1 MYNKH
6 PNLVTGI
13 RIGGVGVNIRHWLR
27 YGAVGPVD
35 EPLND
40 RLNPKS
46 FKDWRDGRYPERNFM
61 IKETHARTGYP
72 LPRYARVSHMTRIF
86 PSREDEFRRNLIH
99 KLRPQDASDLEIS
112 LAGKVP
118 GQRREAAQKWFDT
131 LAGPINALGL
141 NHSEDEASQ
150 ERFIKTLGEAL
161 SQMRGAPTKSSR
173 ETRRDGA
180 LDVIADLDGLFDE
193 AGPLHASD
201 ADIGAIQQMHPSAER
216 QHFRPYKP
224 TGQAR
229 FRWYNFWR
237 LDGAPSPE
245 RRLRVNWELFGASQN
260 FTVYED
266 FRANAADFTESLAA
280 RLPPSPADRPRAFL
294 LPAVPETGPEDPNLE
309 WTALDSLELELNAI
323 SQSQNK
329 LEFKWT
335 GNLLVAAHYWIM
347 PINHSLSSLEAEKR
361 DAIIT
366 GLRASQGREHLSLG
380 PGETLALAEALEE
393 LAVRLFRYPDKTAYG
408 EFRKDFVISRISNG
422 QAILI
427 SDLRP
432 TDRSA
437 ARGEMASQAIILDIA
452 LTSEERGR
460 VVRRCADIASA
471 RTLAF
476 RDFPYVDAVTSA
488 INGIG
493 RSLDQ
498 CNSEILD
505 VAHRGSADL
514 WRKNEAGA
522 DLNLQISDADVR
534 KDLGVTLKRL
544 RQLAVNLS
552 TLNAFITHGVS
563 GGQVASHDYR
573 ELVKA
578 HSKSLSES
586 PIGGFQTLDAF
597 LSRFFSTADSIDR
610 MAVRYDTL
618 RRRVAEYSQLVRTE
632 IELQELKQLQG
643 QAGEQVALLRRA
655 DILGAVGVFLGL
667 LTVFTSDASTQEPL
681 SSLGYAIIAAGA
693 VGSLTV
699 LHAVWKTIRQSPIL
713 PKSLRLFIGLS
724 GFVGF
729 GIWALDRL
737 A

>member
-1 MYNKH
+1 MK
-6 PNLVTGI
+6 I
-13 RIGGVGVNIRHWLR
+13 RQWLG
-27 YGAVGPVD
+27 YGAAGASDGRLSDTLD
-35 EPLND
+35 E
-40 RLNPKS
+40 S
-46 FKDWRDGRYPERNFM
+46 AFKDWRDGRYPERNYM

-72 LPRYARVSHMTRIF
+72 LPRYARISHMTRIF
-86 PSREDEFRRNLIH
+86 PSREDEFRLSLLR
-99 KLRPQDASDLEIS
+99 KLRPEDAPDLEGR
-112 LAGKVP
+112 LAGKEP
-118 GQRREAAQKWFDT
+118 ADRRQAAQEWFET
-131 LAGPINALGL
+131 LAEPINALGL
-141 NHSEDEASQ
+141 DHAADDIRQ
-150 ERFIKTLGEAL
+150 ERLVRLLGEAL
-161 SQMRGAPTKSSR
+161 SEMRGARTQTMR
-173 ETRRDGA
+173 DTRREGA
-180 LDVIADLDGLFDE
+180 LDVIAHLDKLFE
-193 AGPLHASD
+193 QTGPLHASD
-201 ADIGAIQQMHPSAER
+201 ADIEAIQAVHPTAR
-216 QHFRPYKP
+216 RHHFRPYKP

-245 RRLRVNWELFGASQN
+245 RRLRLNWELFGASQN
-260 FTVYED
+260 FTVFED
-266 FRANAADFTESLAA
+266 FRPKVKDYTGSLAA
-280 RLPPSPADRPRAFL
+280 TLSPSPDGRSRAFL
-294 LPAVPETGPEDPNLE
+294 LPSEPENGPEDPNLE
-309 WTALDSLELELNAI
+309 WTALDSLEAEINEI
-323 SQSQNK
+323 SRRPDQP
-329 LEFKWT
+329 EFKWT

-347 PINHSLSSLEAEKR
+347 PIDHSLARLKPEKR
-361 DAIIT
+361 DAIIA
-366 GLRASQGREHLSLG
+366 GLLASQGHDHLSLDLG
-380 PGETLALAEALEE
+380 QTLALAKELQD

-408 EFRKDFVISRISNG
+408 AFRKDFVISRISNG

-452 LTSEERGR
+452 MSSEERGR

-488 INGIG
+488 INSIG

-514 WRKNEAGA
+514 WSKNQSSAGPSM
-522 DLNLQISDADVR
+522 QISESDVR

-573 ELVKA
+573 QLVKA
-578 HSKSLSES
+578 HSKNLSES

-597 LSRFFSTADSIDR
+597 LNRFFSTSDSIDR

-667 LTVFTSDASTQEPL
+667 LTAFSSDAGSAEPL
-681 SSLGYAIIAAGA
+681 SGPDYAMIAIGA

-699 LHAVWKTIRQSPIL
+699 LHTFWKAIRQSPVL
-713 PKSLRLFIGLS
+713 PARLRLVLGLCGFAGFIW
-724 GFVGF
+724 
-729 GIWALDRL
+729 WAVNHLG
-737 A
+737 